1 MKKLIILI
9 LLLSA
14 NLAHSNSIDNPAKG
28 KNKHYIGEFFG
39 GGIIF
44 YIYTNEK
51 GEQHGLIAS
60 LNNLSIKQRW
70 GFYLT
75 HIPNCNSM
83 WNGEANTKAVIEFD
97 DKTES
102 AAKLCYDYKY
112 KEYEDWYLPSIDEI
126 KLLFDNR
133 YVINKALELDEDP
146 ETELIQQ
153 KYYWSSSQMD
163 ASHAWFYDMGTGISG
178 DGSKKNL
185 SKTHVRA
192 IRYF

>member
-1 MKKLIILI
+1 MRKLIILI
-9 LLLSA
+9 LIISTNLSY
-14 NLAHSNSIDNPAKG
+14 SNSINSPEKG
-28 KNKHYIGEFFG
+28 KNKHYIGELFG

-44 YIYTNEK
+44 YIYTNAK
-51 GEQHGLIAS
+51 GEQHGLRAS
-60 LNNLSIKQRW
+60 LNNLAIKQRW

-75 HIPNCNSM
+75 NVPNCSSM

-97 DKTES
+97 DKIES

-112 KEYEDWYLPSIDEI
+112 KEYEDWYLPAIDEL
-126 KLLFDNR
+126 KLIFDNR
-133 YVINKALELDEDP
+133 YIINRVLELDEDP
-146 ETELIQQ
+146 ETELLQQ
-153 KYYWSSSQMD
+153 KYYWSSSHISE
-163 ASHAWFYDMGTGISG
+163 SHAWYYNMGAGISD